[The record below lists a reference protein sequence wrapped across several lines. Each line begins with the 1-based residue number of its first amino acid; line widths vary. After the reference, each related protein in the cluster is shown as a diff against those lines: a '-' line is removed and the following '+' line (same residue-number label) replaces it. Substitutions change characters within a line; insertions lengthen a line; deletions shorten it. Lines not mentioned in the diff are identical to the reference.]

1 MTKVQALYLN
11 YSSRNSAG
19 LMNLVNI
26 FLEQYS
32 PIGKNRSMLKDTWSY
47 ENKMLKEFSVQIKAA
62 SKTRNN
68 KQHICKHK
76 KNFELHLQLCL
87 QL

>member
-1 MTKVQALYLN
+1 
-11 YSSRNSAG
+11 
-19 LMNLVNI
+19 
-26 FLEQYS
+26 
-32 PIGKNRSMLKDTWSY
+32 MLKDTWSY
-47 ENKMLKEFSVQIKAA
+47 ENKMLTEFSVQIKAA